1 MVTKINYEKLAER
14 MYSLYVTVYNPFI
27 VQQSNGSYERM
38 DGNKWG
44 NLKDNKNI
52 LIRHLQSK
60 QTVGVLCHS
69 HTKFMCIDVDFDKE
83 HLQFVL
89 IVGV

>member
-1 MVTKINYEKLAER
+1 MVTKINYEKLADR
-14 MYSLYVTVYNPFI
+14 MYELYVTTYYPFI
-27 VQQSNGSYERM
+27 MQKPNGDYWWP
-38 DGNKWG
+38 DKWG

-69 HTKFMCIDVDFDKE
+69 HTKFMC
-83 HLQFVL
+83 
-89 IVGV
+89 